1 MFGLGRK
8 PLVVHHLNDS
18 RSQRVLWAL
27 EELGLKYEV
36 VRYER
41 DPATRL
47 APPEL
52 KAVHPLGKS
61 PVLVDGKRTVAE
73 SGAILDYL
81 VRRHGKGRLAP
92 RPDSEFYDD
101 YVHWLHYGEASAMLP
116 LMLQLY
122 TMRLGEAGQPLQP
135 RIDSEI
141 ANHIGYID
149 RAVQGR
155 AFLVGEDL
163 TAADIQVSFPLE
175 SARLFGRLEPFPHAL
190 AYLERLEAR
199 PAFRR
204 ALEVGGTYSLG
215 PRDQA

>member
-8 PLVVHHLNDS
+8 PKLVLHHLNDS

-27 EELGLKYEV
+27 EELGLAYDI

-41 DPATRL
+41 DAQTRL

-61 PVLVDGKRTVAE
+61 PVLVDGSKTVAE

-81 VRRHGKGRLAP
+81 VRRHGKGRLSP
-92 RPDSEFYDD
+92 RPDSELFDD

-116 LMLQLY
+116 LMLLLY
-122 TMRLGEAGQPLQP
+122 TMRLGEAASPLMP
-135 RIDSEI
+135 RIDGEI
-141 ANHIGYID
+141 ANHLGYID
-149 RAVQGR
+149 RSIRGR
-155 AFLVGEDL
+155 SFLVGDEL
-163 TAADIQVSFPLE
+163 TAADIQVSFALE
-175 SARLFGRLEPFPHAL
+175 AARAFGKLEAFPDAA

-204 ALEVGGTYSLG
+204 ALDKGGPYSLG
-215 PRDQA
+215 PRG